1 MVPYARAVR
10 RMWMTAPVGLVVRG
24 AEAGCCSTQS
34 ERLDHHQNDD
44 RDHENGRHFI
54 DNAIEFLRMAVA
66 VSGKIACAAEEK
78 AMQTG
83 QHEDQG
89 DFGLQPAG
97 GVPVPLPG
105 KPEAEHPT

>member
-10 RMWMTAPVGLVVRG
+10 RMWMTAPVGPSVGG
-24 AEAGCCSTQS
+24 AAAVCYGIRS
-34 ERLDHHQNDD
+34 EWLDHNQNDD

-54 DNAIEFLRMAVA
+54 DNAIEFLRVTVA
-66 VSGKIACAAEEK
+66 VSGKIARATEEK

-83 QHEDQG
+83 QHEDQS

-97 GVPVPLPG
+97 GVPVSLPSE
-105 KPEAEHPT
+105 P

>member
-10 RMWMTAPVGLVVRG
+10 RMWMTAPVGPSVGGAAAVLYWVR
-24 AEAGCCSTQS
+24 S
-34 ERLDHHQNDD
+34 EWLDHHQNDD

-54 DNAIEFLRMAVA
+54 NNAIEFLRMAVA
-66 VSGKIACAAEEK
+66 VSAKVARAAEEK

-97 GVPVPLPG
+97 DVPVTLPG
-105 KPEAEHPT
+105 